1 MNSGNTKTAIAMSI
15 NKMIMKRRSRLTIFQ
30 TNQTA
35 SSVSTIPESSGWSK
49 HGNQSGWQMNTYI
62 TTLLLVC
69 STHASAAMPDEGDST
84 SAGNQSMRVVTFKAV
99 PGTERTYYYHLDHL
113 GSTTL
118 ITNKSGE
125 VVQRVEYLPTGETF
139 IEQQNTSWVSP
150 HKFNGRS
157 ALRDAFRAKRGKKEL
172 DEETGLYYYG
182 ARYYDPR
189 LSMWFGTD
197 PMQGKYPGVSTYA
210 YCMGNPVMFIDPY
223 GEEPT
228 SKEAAYIADH
238 VYGKTDE
245 LIGGWQP
252 YYMNSISNG
261 LHYGIYEREM
271 ENGEME
277 YVLAFAGT
285 NDLKDIQQDIS
296 QFMGTGPASQYGNAV
311 SLGRQFASLYD
322 GCEKTIVGHSL
333 GGGLATAASMSTDI
347 PAITFNPAA
356 MTEHTKA
363 QLGIQNSAGANVTN
377 YVVAG
382 EPLSVLQNKAGMQLP
397 GNTNS
402 IYIQNSSS
410 NPFVNSFNA
419 HKISTIK
426 HILPR

>member
-1 MNSGNTKTAIAMSI
+1 
-15 NKMIMKRRSRLTIFQ
+15 MKRLKKVLI
-30 TNQTA
+30 
-35 SSVSTIPESSGWSK
+35 SVAIS
-49 HGNQSGWQMNTYI
+49 MV
-62 TTLLLVC
+62 TL
-69 STHASAAMPDEGDST
+69 SANAWP
-84 SAGNQSMRVVTFKAV
+84 
-99 PGTERTYYYHLDHL
+99 
-113 GSTTL
+113 
-118 ITNKSGE
+118 
-125 VVQRVEYLPTGETF
+125 
-139 IEQQNTSWVSP
+139 WVSP
-150 HKFNGRS
+150 
-157 ALRDAFRAKRGKKEL
+157 
-172 DEETGLYYYG
+172 
-182 ARYYDPR
+182 
-189 LSMWFGTD
+189 
-197 PMQGKYPGVSTYA
+197 YA

-261 LHYGIYEREM
+261 LQYGIYEREM

>member
-1 MNSGNTKTAIAMSI
+1 
-15 NKMIMKRRSRLTIFQ
+15 
-30 TNQTA
+30 
-35 SSVSTIPESSGWSK
+35 
-49 HGNQSGWQMNTYI
+49 
-62 TTLLLVC
+62 
-69 STHASAAMPDEGDST
+69 
-84 SAGNQSMRVVTFKAV
+84 
-99 PGTERTYYYHLDHL
+99 
-113 GSTTL
+113 
-118 ITNKSGE
+118 
-125 VVQRVEYLPTGETF
+125 
-139 IEQQNTSWVSP
+139 
-150 HKFNGRS
+150 
-157 ALRDAFRAKRGKKEL
+157 
-172 DEETGLYYYG
+172 
-182 ARYYDPR
+182 
-189 LSMWFGTD
+189 MWFGTD